1 MNSVAD
7 VSGGES
13 KIQCC
18 KEQYCIRAWNVKSMK
33 RGKLD
38 MVRQEMARVNTDIL
52 ATSELKW
59 AGMCEFN
66 SDDHYKYYCGP
77 ESFRRNEIAIVVNK
91 RV

>member
-1 MNSVAD
+1 MN
-7 VSGGES
+7 
-13 KIQCC
+13 Q
-18 KEQYCIRAWNVKSMK
+18 R
-33 RGKLD
+33 KLD
-38 MVRQEMARVNTDIL
+38 VVKQEIGGANTDIL